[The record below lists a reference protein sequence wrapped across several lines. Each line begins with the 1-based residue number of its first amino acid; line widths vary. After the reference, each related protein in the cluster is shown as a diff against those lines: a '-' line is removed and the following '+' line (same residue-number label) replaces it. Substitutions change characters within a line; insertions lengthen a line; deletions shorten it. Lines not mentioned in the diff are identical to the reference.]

1 MNYWSEFFRHNRWQ
15 KLTAFLL
22 AILIW
27 FTIARK
33 LRTGGGVRLTFDG
46 SSRVFDGVPV
56 RLLTSDGQAGRCVV
70 DPPKVAVTLR
80 GDPGLLNRLRPDQ
93 IHAFAQ
99 LETPPTV
106 EIVALL
112 EVFATSFEVVEV
124 SPKEVLIRPLSTS
137 TNSP

>member
-1 MNYWSEFFRHNRWQ
+1 MNWSEFFRHNRWQ

-22 AILIW
+22 AVLIW
-27 FTIARK
+27 FTVARK
-33 LRTGGGVRLTFDG
+33 LRSGGGVRLTFDG

-70 DPPKVAVTLR
+70 TPPRVAVTLR

-93 IHAFAQ
+93 IHAVAI
-99 LETPPTV
+99 LETPPRV
-106 EIVALL
+106 DIVALL
-112 EVFATSFEVVEV
+112 EVFAPNFEVVEV
-124 SPKEVLIRPLSTS
+124 SPKEVLIRPLSSS